1 MRMSRTTT
9 AAFAVSLLALV
20 GPAVAATA
28 TAADAPKDDRVGDH
42 EPDPL
47 GWEPCFE
54 ERTAETGVSFECTD
68 IEVPLDYDRPHGDTI
83 AVALTRIPALDQAS
97 KRGSILLNPG
107 GPGGS
112 GIDFVVGFGPFAGFA
127 LSPEIPQLFDLV
139 GFDPR
144 GIARSTPIRCF
155 ESVEQAV
162 QVFPPFPYPI
172 GREEVRLVRDLSK
185 QLADACRAAPDA
197 RRMGR
202 HMSTANVARDMDE
215 IRKAVG
221 DELLNFLGLSYG
233 TFLGANY
240 ANLFP
245 DRVGSVVVDGVLD
258 PVAWVNL
265 EHEVPFSTR
274 LRSDEGAAET
284 LGEFFVQ
291 CEAAAPGNCALAP
304 DSEARFDALMASLRE
319 APRELFDP
327 SSGQTFL
334 VTYRDVVAGTLG
346 DLYNPFAYA
355 GMAQILAAIEA
366 APPGATAVFAGASTF
381 LGGFEHIQPYDNFV
395 EGFPA
400 VACADTTNPRSYR
413 VFEQAGLAAAAEFGY
428 YGEIWTWAASPCPRW
443 PFRDRDRYEG
453 PFDHHTVNPVLV
465 IGNLY
470 DPATRYEG
478 AQTLRGLLPNS
489 ALLTVDAPGHTSL
502 GLSGCAGFVTAQYLL
517 DPAFAAVV
525 DGQTC
530 PAEYNAFDVVAGPP
544 PAPTA
549 TTAEATPQ
557 ARTTTRS
564 ADAATRE
571 QVRTVLDELIGLG
584 R

>member
-1 MRMSRTTT
+1 MRMSRFTTT
-9 AAFAVSLLALV
+9 AVAAAALALV
-20 GPAVAATA
+20 VPAAAA
-28 TAADAPKDDRVGDH
+28 SSAPAPSDSKGGDDH
-42 EPDPL
+42 SAPALE
-47 GWEPCFE
+47 WQPCFE
-54 ERTAETGVSFECTD
+54 ERTAETGVIFECTQFA
-68 IEVPLDYDRPHGDTI
+68 VPLDHDRPHGDTI
-83 AVALTRIPALDQAS
+83 DIALTRIPALDQSA

-112 GIDFVVGFGPFAGFA
+112 GVDFVVGFGPFAGFA

-155 ESVEQAV
+155 ETVDEAV
-162 QVFPPFPYPI
+162 QVFPPFPFPI
-172 GREEVRLVRDLSK
+172 GRDEVRLVRDLARE
-185 QLADACRAAPDA
+185 LADACRAAPDA
-197 RRMGR
+197 RRIGR
-202 HMSTANVARDMDE
+202 HMSTANVARDMDL
-215 IRKAVG
+215 IRAAVG
-221 DELLNFLGLSYG
+221 DERLNFLGLSYG

-284 LGEFFVQ
+284 LAEFFVQ

-304 DSEARFDALMASLRE
+304 NSSDRFDALMASLLE
-319 APRELFDP
+319 APRVLVDP
-327 SSGQTFL
+327 GTGDQFV
-334 VTYRDVVAGTLG
+334 VTYRDVIGGTLG

-355 GMAQILAAIEA
+355 GMAQILAAIES
-366 APPGATAVFAGASTF
+366 APPAGSAVFAGASRWSER
-381 LGGFEHIQPYDNFV
+381 FEHIQPYDNFV

-413 VFEQAGLAAAAEFGY
+413 VFEQAGLEAEETYGY
-428 YGEIWTWAASPCPRW
+428 YGRIWTWAASPCPRW

-453 PFDHHTVNPVLV
+453 PFDHETANPVLV

-489 ALLTVDAPGHTSL
+489 ALLSVDVPGHTSL

-517 DPAFAAVV
+517 DPAFANVV

-530 PAEYNAFDVVAGPP
+530 PPEFNAFDVVAGPP

-549 TTAEATPQ
+549 TTAEATPRS
-557 ARTTTRS
+557 RTAPRVSDT
-564 ADAATRE
+564 A
-571 QVRTVLDELIGLG
+571 VRAQLRDMLDEVVGIVP
-584 R
+584 